1 MAEEKI
7 AMVGTPCQAIAAT
20 KINKYSD
27 KTGGS
32 PITVKIGLFCTENF
46 SYAYLKDFLSQN
58 DIDMNEVKE
67 FRIEKGKFI
76 AKLIYGDEFSI
87 PIIKTKPFTRKN
99 CNICTDFTA
108 NNSDISVGSVGSPKG
123 WSTVIVRN
131 EKGKAIIEDCI
142 KKGYLKSKP
151 LTENGLKILTRI
163 SNKKIKTNLKTVEE
177 RESVGRQVLSQRVI
191 DDEGFEKEADLC
203 QFNNLEADVIS
214 VGGCVL
220 CGACEYV
227 CPENIIEINDRKPQA
242 YGKCPKDCHACYYAC
257 PRTYLSDTV
266 VPLDM
271 DEKPLGNYIEVMSV
285 NAEAIEGQDG
295 GAVTAILVYLLES
308 KIVDEVLIVGQDEDQ
323 AWKPK
328 SFVTGRIQDVVAASG
343 TKYSTVPVGF
353 KALKEKKDNKD
364 N

>member
-1 MAEEKI
+1 MPEEKI
-7 AMVGTPCQAIAAT
+7 AMVGTPCQIIAAT
-20 KINKYSD
+20 KINKYSN

-32 PITVKIGLFCTENF
+32 PIDVKIGLFCMENF
-46 SYAYLKDFLSQN
+46 SYAYLKDFLAEN
-58 DIDMNEVKE
+58 NIDMNEVKE
-67 FRIEKGKFI
+67 FRIEKGQFK

-99 CNICTDFTA
+99 CNICTDYTS

-123 WSTVIVRN
+123 WSTLIVRT
-131 EKGKAIIEDCI
+131 EKGKKIIDDCL

-151 LTENGLKILTRI
+151 ITENGLKLLQRI
-163 SNKKIKTNLKTVEE
+163 SNKKIQNNLKIIDE
-177 RESVGRQVLSQRVI
+177 RESVGRQVLSHRVI
-191 DDEGFEKEADLC
+191 DDEDFEKEADLC

-227 CPENIIEINDRKPQA
+227 CPENIVEINNRKPQK
-242 YGKCPKDCHACYYAC
+242 YGKCREDCHACYYAC

-271 DEKPLGNYIEVMSV
+271 DEKPLGDYIELMSV

-295 GAVTAILVYLLES
+295 GAVSSILVYLLES
-308 KIVDEVLIVGQDEDQ
+308 GSVDEVFLVGQDEDQ

-328 SFVTGRIQDVVAASG
+328 SYVTNRIQDVVAASG

-353 KALKEKKDNKD
+353 KALKNKKVNS
-364 N
+364 